1 MPRYAIYAAPER
13 DTRLWHFGCRVLGR
27 DAETGEAVE
36 HILPK
41 GFAPDEWRELTASP
55 RRYGFH
61 ATLKAPFELAEGRSE
76 EALFDAVRTFAQRQE
91 PVENVPLKPE
101 LSGGFVFLT
110 PVKPDERLD
119 TFAEASVQYFE
130 PFRAPLT
137 DEDRGRRKNLT
148 ERQAGYLERFGY
160 PYVFEDFQFHLTLA
174 GPLPEARADDVH
186 AALSAAAEQALKG
199 ETLSL
204 RSVCLFREPGRG
216 EPARLVLRA
225 PLEAH

>member
-27 DAETGEAVE
+27 DAETGEVVE
-36 HILPK
+36 QIVPK
-41 GFAPDEWRELTASP
+41 GFAPGEWRELTASP

-61 ATLKAPFELAEGRSE
+61 ATLKAPFELADGRSE
-76 EALFDAVRTFAQRQE
+76 EELFDSVRTFAQRQE
-91 PVENVPLKPE
+91 TVENVPLKPE
-101 LSGGFVFLT
+101 LSGGFVLLA
-110 PVKPDERLD
+110 PAKPDERLN

-137 DEDRGRRKNLT
+137 DEDRTRRKNLT
-148 ERQAGYLERFGY
+148 GRQAGYLERFGY

-174 GPLPEARADDVH
+174 GPLPEARAADVH
-186 AALSAAAEQALKG
+186 AALAAAAEQALKG

-204 RSVCLFREPGRG
+204 RSVCLFYEPGQG
-216 EPARLVLRA
+216 EAARLVLRA
-225 PLEAH
+225 PLGTS

>member
-1 MPRYAIYAAPER
+1 MARYAIYAAPER

-27 DAETGEAVE
+27 DAETGEDIEQIV
-36 HILPK
+36 PK
-41 GFAPDEWRELTASP
+41 GFAPEEWREITASP

-61 ATLKAPFELAEGRSE
+61 ATLKAPFVLADGRSE
-76 EALFDAVRTFAQRQE
+76 EELFDAVRTFAGRQV
-91 PVENVPLKPE
+91 PVENVPLVPE
-101 LSGGFVFLT
+101 FSGGFVLLA
-110 PVKPDERLD
+110 PQQPDARLD

-137 DEDRGRRKNLT
+137 AEDRARRKNLT

-174 GPLPEARADDVH
+174 GPLPEDRAADVH

-199 ETLSL
+199 EPLSV
-204 RSVCLFREPGRG
+204 RSVCLFREAGHG
-216 EPARLVLRA
+216 DPARLVLRA
-225 PLEAH
+225 PLGTR

>member
-27 DAETGEAVE
+27 DAETGEDVAQIV
-36 HILPK
+36 PK
-41 GFAPDEWRELTASP
+41 GFAAEEWRELTASP

-61 ATLKAPFELAEGRSE
+61 ATLKAPFVLAAEQSE
-76 EALFDAVRTFAQRQE
+76 EDLLDAVRTFARRQE

-110 PVKPDERLD
+110 PERPDERLN

-137 DEDRGRRKNLT
+137 DEDRARRKNLT
-148 ERQAGYLERFGY
+148 ERQAGYLDRFGY

-174 GPLPEARADDVH
+174 GPLPEVRAADVH
-186 AALSAAAEQALKG
+186 AALAAAAEQALKG
-199 ETLSL
+199 ESLSL
-204 RSVCLFREPGRG
+204 RSVCLFYEPGQG

-225 PLEAH
+225 PLGTR